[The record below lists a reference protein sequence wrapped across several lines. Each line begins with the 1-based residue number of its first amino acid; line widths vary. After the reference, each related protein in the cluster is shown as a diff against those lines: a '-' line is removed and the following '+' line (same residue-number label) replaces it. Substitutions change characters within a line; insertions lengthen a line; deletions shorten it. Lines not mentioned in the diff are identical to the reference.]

1 MLGDN
6 VSSQQML
13 EYVRKDYDN
22 VAQLYYKDFFHN
34 SPFFTKSE
42 LLNFLNKLPKG
53 GKILDAGC
61 GPASDLYVCMYDKG
75 YHPIGIDFSESML
88 NLAKDEFPTGEF
100 YKCDMTQRLPFDDN
114 YFDGIIASLSL
125 IHIPKELVPQ
135 TLYYFRRV
143 LKPQGKLLLVLLKGN
158 KDIIMDEPYG
168 NGMKIFYSYF
178 TANTISLYLKAAG
191 FEVTS
196 IEERGVSNEVGE
208 IDNIL
213 TVEASNIKELANPS
227 NSDLTK

>member
-13 EYVRKDYDN
+13 EYVRKDYDSI
-22 VAQLYYKDFFHN
+22 AQLYYKDFFHN

-100 YKCDMTQRLPFDDN
+100 YKCDMTQRLPFNDN